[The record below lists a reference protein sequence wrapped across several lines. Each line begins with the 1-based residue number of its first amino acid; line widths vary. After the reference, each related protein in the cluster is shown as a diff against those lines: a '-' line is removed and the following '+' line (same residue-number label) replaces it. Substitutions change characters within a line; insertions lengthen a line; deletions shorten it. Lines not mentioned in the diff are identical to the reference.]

1 MMTARVLSLVAT
13 VAALGAGLLAGAC
26 TYTGKPADNPV
37 ERRFTYMSYL
47 AADDLRA
54 VCTAGTPE
62 RYRFVYNAEYSRQV
76 RLYEVEIEPDGR
88 GAVLEARI
96 FGGAPFGPFEFGFDN
111 WLTERAAE
119 RTDLTQR
126 DVRMID
132 AALEEAGFQ
141 EPPRRPIELWS
152 DRYYWLVSGCVDGA
166 FMQNGYPHPSRR
178 YDRQRFADVFALIDP
193 TDVGFVDPPPY
204 EDTRPEPQ
212 RRRPRNAQEPGE
224 DGHFVY
230 TVEPN

>member
-96 FGGAPFGPFEFGFDN
+96 LAARRSGRSNLASTIGSPSARPS
-111 WLTERAAE
+111 ER
-119 RTDLTQR
+119 
-126 DVRMID
+126 I
-132 AALEEAGFQ
+132 
-141 EPPRRPIELWS
+141 S
-152 DRYYWLVSGCVDGA
+152 
-166 FMQNGYPHPSRR
+166 PS
-178 YDRQRFADVFALIDP
+178 AMCA
-193 TDVGFVDPPPY
+193 
-204 EDTRPEPQ
+204 
-212 RRRPRNAQEPGE
+212 
-224 DGHFVY
+224 
-230 TVEPN
+230 